1 NGYLDDYAFLLWAYV
16 ELYEATFASTYLKQA
31 RAFTDDMIDLFWDT
45 EQGGF
50 FFNGHDSEKLLSREK
65 EIYDGA
71 LPSGNGVAAVMLAKM
86 GFLTGETVYLDK
98 LEEMYYTFYDDVSEV
113 PVAGIHFI
121 QSLLLMENRTKEV
134 VVL

>member
-1 NGYLDDYAFLLWAYV
+1 
-16 ELYEATFASTYLKQA
+16 
-31 RAFTDDMIDLFWDT
+31 
-45 EQGGF
+45 
-50 FFNGHDSEKLLSREK
+50 
-65 EIYDGA
+65 
-71 LPSGNGVAAVMLAKM
+71 M

-134 VVL
+134 VVLGDKDQFTGELQRAFLPDVTLLVSDDSEQLAEVAPFTSEYKQLDDQMTVYVCENFACHQPTTDRSEERRVGQE